1 MADAA
6 SPSGRIRILRAALGL
21 TQAQLAE
28 RLGVS
33 CVTVNRWERGHV
45 RPSDLAVQRLKE
57 LESDDGLQRAARPQP
72 ADHQGIPPPDFLGDP
87 ERVRLVIEAER
98 LSFGHLA
105 NPAFGIETS
114 LIDPLPHQ
122 RIAVYEHMLPV
133 PRLRFL
139 LADDAGAGKT
149 IMAGLYIREM
159 LARRLLRRVLV
170 IPPAGLVGNWER
182 ELRRLFSL
190 QFRIVRGQ
198 DARGEN
204 PFAGSGSDQVI
215 CSLDT
220 LAGQSMFSRLQDPL
234 VEPYDL
240 VIFDE
245 AHKLSSQRDP
255 DLTVHK
261 TDRYKLAEALAG
273 ATTDDARWTM
283 RWSAR
288 HLLLLTATPHMGKD
302 FPYYALWRLLEPETL
317 STSDAFAQFPAEERA
332 KRFIRRTKEE
342 MVRFDGRPLYTERRS
357 DTLGFDLTSGDVSE
371 QALYDRVTAY
381 MRGFYNRAGILNKS
395 AARLTLSVFQR
406 RLASSTYALMRS
418 LERRL
423 ERLDEI
429 LAQVREGRLSIEQ
442 IRTAQQKLPGL
453 DDPFDATTPDDEA
466 DVGGRESHEADEEKL
481 LRIVLVTSMV
491 DLEAERNEVHALIHL
506 ARAVLAVGHES
517 KFETLREL
525 ILSPDFKSQKL
536 IVFTEHRD
544 TLSWLIQRFEAM
556 GFTDAVASIHGGMD
570 YRERDAEIE
579 RFRTPTDEGGA
590 QLLVATDAAGE
601 GINLQFCWRMVNY
614 DVPWNPARLEQ
625 RLGRIHRYRQEHDV
639 VIVNLIANQTR
650 EGLVLGTLLRKLE
663 AIRRE
668 MRSDKVFDVV
678 GRLFENVSIADYM
691 AQVAVSGDAEPG
703 IARIDGILT
712 REQVDALHERERR
725 LFGDGGDV
733 RPHLARLRDQAQ
745 RETLRRLL
753 PGYVRQFVSHALPV
767 LDIGLDGDLEGTFA
781 LRPLRRGATDQV
793 LEALETYPVLVRG
806 RLSIARPEPASPAV
820 FLHPGEP
827 VFESLRRMVLDQCA
841 SDAKR
846 GASFVDPGATD
857 PYLLFVTEWNLVE
870 DLGQPAAL
878 ASRAPSLH
886 TEVTALRVFANGMV
900 EICPLEHVLLLRGAD
915 RFPMAASKLASMASE
930 MQATGEDY
938 LQTRLVAAAVDSR
951 RAEILR
957 TLGQRQELL
966 ASAYNLQAAELAGHR
981 AKLTEK
987 AQTGHQGFRATLER
1001 VKEQQRTLEGRKA
1014 AALSH
1019 LQSEPERIHS
1029 GPIRILARALVAPS
1043 SDPGDRKHHDAEV
1056 EAAAIAVARAW
1067 EEAVGAV
1074 VKDVSTPAR
1083 ARALGLGDYPG
1094 FDLLATYPDGEQ
1106 RAIEVK
1112 GRARTGDV
1120 EVSANEWA
1128 RACNLRS
1135 LYWLY
1140 TVFGCA
1146 SASPQLVRVQDP
1158 FEKLLV
1164 GSRGVTIDDVAILA
1178 AGELADMS
1186 MVAPMPLPDLLRPLF
1201 WEHDFEELHWPTDRD
1216 LVTGRVLQ
1224 HGGDEAVRWIRQ
1236 TAGDTPL
1243 ADWLR
1248 ARQGRGI
1255 DARQLRFWQ
1264 VVLGLP
1270 AAEVDPWVEAAR
1282 NNAWGAR
1289 SNNR

>member
-1 MADAA
+1 VADAA
-6 SPSGRIRILRAALGL
+6 VPSKRIKNLRTGLGL
-21 TQAQLAE
+21 TQTQLAS

-33 CVTVNRWERGHV
+33 FVTVNRWERGHV
-45 RPSDLAVQRLKE
+45 RPSDLALQRLDE
-57 LESDDGLQRAARPQP
+57 LESEHGLQRADRLAAAGNPNI
-72 ADHQGIPPPDFLGDP
+72 ATPDFLGDP

-122 RIAVYEHMLPV
+122 RMAVYEHMLPL

-159 LARRLLRRVLV
+159 LARRLLTRVLIV
-170 IPPAGLVGNWER
+170 PPAGLVGNWER
-182 ELRRLFSL
+182 ELRRFFNL

-204 PFAGSGSDQVI
+204 PFVGSATDQTI

-220 LAGQSMFSRLQDPL
+220 LAGQTMFSRLQDSA

-245 AHKLSSQRDP
+245 AHKLSAYRDP

-261 TDRYKLAEALAG
+261 TDRYRLAEALAG
-273 ATTDDARWTM
+273 ATTDDERWAM

-302 FPYYALWRLLEPETL
+302 FPYYALWRLIEPETL
-317 STSDAFAQFPAEERA
+317 STSDAFALFPAEERA
-332 KRFIRRTKEE
+332 TRFIRRTKEE
-342 MVRFDGRPLYTERRS
+342 MVRFDGLPLYTERRS
-357 DTLGFDLTSGDVSE
+357 DTLGFDLTSGEVSE

-395 AARLTLSVFQR
+395 AARLALGVFQR
-406 RLASSTYALMRS
+406 RLASSTYAVMRS

-423 ERLDEI
+423 ERLEEI
-429 LAQVREGRLSIEQ
+429 VAQVRNGRLSIEQ
-442 IRTAQQKLPGL
+442 IRTAQLRLTGL

-466 DVGGRESHEADEEKL
+466 NEDGRESHEAEEEKL
-481 LRIVLVTSMV
+481 LRVVLVASMF
-491 DLEAERNEVHALIHL
+491 DLEAERNEVQVLIHL
-506 ARAVLAVGHES
+506 ARAVLAAGHES
-517 KFETLREL
+517 KFETLRKL
-525 ILSPDFKSQKL
+525 ILGPDVKGQKL

-570 YRERDAEIE
+570 YRERDGEVE
-579 RFRTPTDEGGA
+579 RFRTPADQGGA

-625 RLGRIHRYRQEHDV
+625 RLGRIHRYGQEHDV

-650 EGLVLGTLLRKLE
+650 EGLVVGTLLRKLE
-663 AIRRE
+663 TIRRE

-691 AQVAVSGDAEPG
+691 AEVAVSGDAEPG
-703 IARIDGILT
+703 MARIEGILT

-725 LFGDGGDV
+725 LFGEGGDV
-733 RPHLARLRDQAQ
+733 KPHLARLRQQAQ

-753 PGYVRQFVSHALPV
+753 PGYVRQFVTHALPV
-767 LDIGLDGDLEGTFA
+767 LDIGLDGDPEGAFS

-793 LEALETYPVLVRG
+793 LEALETYPVSVRG
-806 RLSIARPEPASPAV
+806 RLSIARPEPAVPAV

-827 VFESLRRMVLDQCA
+827 VFERLREMVIEKCA
-841 SDAKR
+841 PDAKR
-846 GASFVDPGATD
+846 GASFVDPGAD
-857 PYLLFVTEWNLVE
+857 EPHLLFLAEWTLVE
-870 DLGQPAAL
+870 
-878 ASRAPSLH
+878 ASGLSTTSASQARPLH
-886 TEVTALRVFANGMV
+886 TEATALRVFANGRV
-900 EICPLEHVLLLRGAD
+900 ETCPLEYVLFLRGAG
-915 RFPMAASKLASMASE
+915 RFPMTASKLASVADD
-930 MQATGEDY
+930 MQTLGEDY
-938 LQTRLVAAAVDSR
+938 LQAHVVAAAVDNR
-951 RAEILR
+951 RSEILR

-966 ASAYNLQAAELAGHR
+966 ASAYDLQAAELAGQR
-981 AKLTEK
+981 AKLTERV
-987 AQTGHQGFRATLER
+987 QQGNHVLRVALER
-1001 VKEQQRTLEGRKA
+1001 VKEQQRTLDARKA
-1014 AALSH
+1014 AALSR
-1019 LQSEPERIHS
+1019 LQSEPERVTP
-1029 GPIRILARALVAPS
+1029 GPIRILARALVVPSAAPE
-1043 SDPGDRKHHDAEV
+1043 DRKHQDAEV
-1056 EAAAIAVARAW
+1056 EAAAMAVARAW
-1067 EEAVGAV
+1067 EEGAGAV

-1083 ARALGLGDYPG
+1083 ARALELGDFPG
-1094 FDLLATYPDGEQ
+1094 FDLLATYPNGEQ

-1112 GRARTGDV
+1112 GRARTGDI
-1120 EVSANEWA
+1120 EVSAHEWA

-1135 LYWLY
+1135 GYWLY
-1140 TVFGCA
+1140 TVFACA
-1146 SASPQLVRVQDP
+1146 SASPRLVRVQDP
-1158 FEKLLV
+1158 FGKLLV
-1164 GSRGVTIDDVAILA
+1164 GSRGVTVDDVAIIA
-1178 AGELADMS
+1178 AGELGDMS
-1186 MVAPMPLPDLLRPLF
+1186 PAAPTPLPEQIRPLF
-1201 WEHDFEELHWPTDRD
+1201 WEHDFDRLRWPTDRD
-1216 LVTGRVLQ
+1216 LVIGRVLQ
-1224 HGGDEAVRWIRQ
+1224 HGGDDAVQWIRE
-1236 TAGDTPL
+1236 TAGDTIL

-1248 ARQGRGI
+1248 ARQGHGI

-1264 VVLGLP
+1264 VVLGLS
-1270 AAEVDPWVEAAR
+1270 AADVDPWVEAAR
-1282 NNAWGAR
+1282 SSAWGAR
-1289 SNNR
+1289 SIN